1 MEVYNSIME
10 VLNLTSTFKL
20 LRKVIMSISE
30 DAFVHSFPAIRGVQA
45 GKEYYVSMWPLGL
58 VVKLLNGDN
67 EDIPPELNAQR
78 TLNKSRIPEIANY
91 IISNR
96 NSYGFSS
103 ITASVDGQIQ
113 FKPYSED
120 GLGRSLGSVQIP
132 MDAKF
137 IINDG
142 QHRRAAIEK
151 ALEEC
156 SDLAHE
162 TISVVLFVDEGLI
175 RSQQLFADLN
185 RYAVRPTR
193 SLNILYDHRNP
204 TSRLAKE
211 ISESVEAF
219 QGMTE
224 TAKTTISNRSRKLFT
239 LSGIYQATIKLLEKG
254 KDSKVNQKE
263 TQLAIRFWSEVAGQ
277 IPQWGLAK
285 RGEVSSHE
293 LRSDFIHAHGIA
305 LQAIAN
311 CGVALLEKH
320 PRDWQKKL
328 NGLKKIDWRRSSASV
343 WEGRALTGG
352 RLNKSSNNVA
362 LTTILIKQTL
372 GVALNEAE
380 KKIESLFQKG
390 KL

>member
-1 MEVYNSIME
+1 MTVSDES
-10 VLNLTSTFKL
+10 
-20 LRKVIMSISE
+20 
-30 DAFVHSFPAIRGVQA
+30 FVHSFPAIRGVQA

-58 VVKLLNGDN
+58 AVKLLNGEN

-78 TLNKSRIPEIANY
+78 TLNKTRVPEIASY
-91 IISNR
+91 IVTNR

-103 ITASVDGQIQ
+103 ITVSVDGQIF
-113 FKPYSED
+113 FKPHSTE
-120 GLGRSLGSVQIP
+120 GIGNSLGSVQIP

-156 SDLAHE
+156 PDLKHE
-162 TISVVLFVDEGLI
+162 TISVVIFVDEGLV

-211 ISESVEAF
+211 ISENVDVF

-239 LSGIYQATIKLLEKG
+239 LSGIYQASLRLLDKG
-254 KDSKVNQKE
+254 KNSKVSEDE
-263 TQLAIRFWSEVAGQ
+263 TKLAILFWNIVANQ
-277 IPQWGLAK
+277 IPHWKQAK
-285 RGEVSSHE
+285 KGDVSSYE
-293 LRSDFIHAHGIA
+293 LRNDFIHAHGIA

-311 CGVALLEKH
+311 CGSYLLSKQPKQWE
-320 PRDWQKKL
+320 KKL
-328 NGLKKIDWRRSSASV
+328 LSLQSIDWRRSSAKI
-343 WEGRALTGG
+343 WEGRALTAG
-352 RLNKSSNNVA
+352 RLNKSSNNVT
-362 LTTILIKQTL
+362 LTSNLIKNTMCIP
-372 GVALNEAE
+372 LNESE
-380 KKIESLFQKG
+380 KKVEMEFQKG
-390 KL
+390 KS

>member
-1 MEVYNSIME
+1 
-10 VLNLTSTFKL
+10 
-20 LRKVIMSISE
+20 MSIHE
-30 DAFVHSFPAIRGVQA
+30 DSFVHSFPAIRGVQA

-58 VVKLLNGDN
+58 LVKLLNGEND
-67 EDIPPELNAQR
+67 EVPPELNAQR

-91 IISNR
+91 IVSNR
-96 NSYGFSS
+96 SSYGFSS
-103 ITASVDGQIQ
+103 ITASVDGQIK
-113 FKPYSED
+113 FKAYEEE
-120 GLGRSLGSVQIP
+120 GIGRSLGSVQIP

-156 SDLAHE
+156 PDLSHE

-211 ISESVEAF
+211 ISESVDAF

-239 LSGIYQATIKLLEKG
+239 LSGIYQATIKLLGKS
-254 KDSKVNQKE
+254 KDSKVTKKE
-263 TQLAIRFWSEVAGQ
+263 TQLAIRFWSSVARQ

-285 RGEVSSHE
+285 RGEISSHE
-293 LRSDFIHAHGIA
+293 LRNDFIHAHGIA

-311 CGVALLEKH
+311 CGVDLLEKH
-320 PRDWQKKL
+320 PRDWPKKL
-328 NGLKKIDWRRSSASV
+328 DGLKKIDWRRSSAAV

-362 LTTILIKQTL
+362 LTSNLIKQSL
-372 GVALNEAE
+372 GVPLNEADQKVE
-380 KKIESLFQKG
+380 TLFLKG
-390 KL
+390 NT